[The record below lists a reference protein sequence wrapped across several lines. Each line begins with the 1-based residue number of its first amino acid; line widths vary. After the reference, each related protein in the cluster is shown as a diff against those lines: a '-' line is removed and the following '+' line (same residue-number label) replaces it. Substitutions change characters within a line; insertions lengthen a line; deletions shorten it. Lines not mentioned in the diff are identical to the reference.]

1 MISEV
6 LSIVLEMC
14 SNVKF
19 RQVLENMYRTK
30 INVTKRL
37 FFKRIVFSRVSLTH
51 VLDKVAKYLP
61 FKARYVRS
69 KIN

>member
-19 RQVLENMYRTK
+19 RQILENMYRTK

-37 FFKRIVFSRVSLTH
+37 FFLKELFSVGFL
-51 VLDKVAKYLP
+51 
-61 FKARYVRS
+61 
-69 KIN
+69 